1 MPLNTDSFYNSS
13 QKAQSDKNDKLVERD
28 RLLNLRRLPAMLNPE
43 ETARFLGVCAHDVPI
58 LVAHGLLKPLG
69 NPVQSS
75 VKYFA
80 TVVLEELERDVDW
93 LHRVRAT
100 LQDHW
105 SMKNARKSANTEYS
119 SLPSKK
125 AHASSRRSTLARTP
139 SKVS

>member
-1 MPLNTDSFYNSS
+1 MGVDSNSVYNLS
-13 QKAQSDKNDKLVERD
+13 KAERD
-28 RLLNLRRLPAMLNPE
+28 KREKLLQRERFLNMRHLPAMMNPE
-43 ETARFLGVCAHDVPI
+43 EAAAYLGVSPHDVPI

-80 TVVLEELERDVDW
+80 KVVLEELEKDIDW
-93 LHRVRAT
+93 LHRARAA

-119 SLPSKK
+119 PLPQKER
-125 AHASSRRSTLARTP
+125 ASSRHSTAARAP
-139 SKVS
+139 SR